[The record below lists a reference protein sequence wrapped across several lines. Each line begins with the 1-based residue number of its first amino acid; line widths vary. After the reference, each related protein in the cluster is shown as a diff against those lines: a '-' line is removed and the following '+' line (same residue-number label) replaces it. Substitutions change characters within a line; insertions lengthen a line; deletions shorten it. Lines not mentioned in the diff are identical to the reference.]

1 MGRSVGEKIGEGAFA
16 DVHAFGPGQVIKLAK
31 AGASHRVLRHEARM
45 TRAVFAAG
53 GPAPEVFEEV
63 IVDGRS
69 GIVMSRLDGPT
80 LQHLSRTGAM
90 SFEETGA
97 LLAVVCLSVH
107 GTRPPAEIPPLR
119 DYLEHSFRLNDAMLP
134 EAITAGILGLIDRLA
149 PGDGLCHG
157 DLHSGNVIMTRH
169 GPRILDW
176 TGAVRGPA
184 ALDLACCHIALSE
197 LAPTLVRDPERPIA
211 VNAALQAEY
220 ARLTGVT
227 LAAFEADI
235 ERYLPIARVLYL
247 LGGAA
252 PGQRERMIANVVA
265 ALA

>member
-1 MGRSVGEKIGEGAFA
+1 MGGAIGEKLGEGAFA
-16 DVHAFGPGQVIKLAK
+16 EVHAWAPGQVIKLARV
-31 AGASHRVLRHEARM
+31 GASPRILSHEARM

-63 IVDGRS
+63 TVDGRY

-80 LQHLSRTGAM
+80 LRHLSKTGAM

-107 GTRPPAEIPPLR
+107 GTPPPAEIPALR
-119 DYLEHSFRLNDAMLP
+119 NYLEHAFRLNNARLP
-134 EAITAGILGLIDRLA
+134 EAVTAGLLGLIDRLA

-157 DLHSGNVIMTRH
+157 DLHSGNVIMTAN
-169 GPRILDW
+169 GPRIIDW
-176 TGAVRGPA
+176 TGALGGPPV
-184 ALDLACCHIALSE
+184 LDLACCHIAQNE
-197 LAPTLVRDPERPIA
+197 LAPTLVRDPERPVA

-220 ARLTGVT
+220 ARLTGVS
-227 LAAFEADI
+227 LAALAEDI

-252 PGQRERMIANVVA
+252 PGQRERMIANVLA